1 MTKKTNQKTD
11 TTKSNRKVFNAYF
24 KKGKKENFVSA
35 VLIPF
40 REIGM
45 FLVPFPLLYLL
56 LYYLVFENGGAE
68 NGMRGFYWL
77 ILICVL
83 ATDISAFA
91 LRKLYRGYKFNKY
104 SAANVPLFKG
114 NRWHCPHCGRE
125 NNLLSPC
132 PRCGIYP
139 NLYKSDKPEIDKTAH
154 AKKRN
159 LQKDYD
165 EYIPQFK

>member
-1 MTKKTNQKTD
+1 MTKKSNPTTN
-11 TTKSNRKVFNAYF
+11 TTKSNRKLFNAYF
-24 KKGKKENFVSA
+24 KKGKKDDFVSA

-45 FLVPFPLLYLL
+45 FLVPLPLLYLL
-56 LYYLVFENGGAE
+56 FYYLVFENGGAE

-83 ATDISAFA
+83 AADIAAFF

-104 SAANVPLFKG
+104 SAADVPLFKG
-114 NRWHCPHCGRE
+114 NRWHCPHCGNE

-132 PRCGIYP
+132 RTCGIYP
-139 NLYKSDKPEIDKTAH
+139 NFYKSEKAEMDNTAKP
-154 AKKRN
+154 KKRK
-159 LQKDYD
+159 LQKDFD

>member
-1 MTKKTNQKTD
+1 MSKKNNQTPD
-11 TTKSNRKVFNAYF
+11 ATKSNRKTFNAYF
-24 KKGKKENFVSA
+24 KKGSGDNFVSA

-45 FLVPFPLLYLL
+45 FLVPLPLLYLL
-56 LYYLVFENGGAE
+56 FYYLVFENGGAE

-77 ILICVL
+77 ILICIL
-83 ATDISAFA
+83 AADIAAFF

-104 SAANVPLFKG
+104 SATEVPLFKG
-114 NRWHCPHCGRE
+114 NRWHCPHCGEE

-132 PRCGIYP
+132 KKCGIYP
-139 NLYKSDKPEIDKTAH
+139 KLYKSDKPEMDATVKT
-154 AKKRN
+154 KKRK

-165 EYIPQFK
+165 EYVPQFK